1 MVTDALQDKRPLPL
15 TILLIVGGVLG
26 FIAAFELTLDKF
38 QVLENPA
45 SSGNLNC
52 DASIVVQCSKN
63 LGSAQGSAF
72 GFPNPVIGLAGYF
85 AVLVVGMTLLA
96 GGRVARWY
104 WLVFNFGLL
113 FAISFVIWL
122 ITQSIFFLG
131 TLCPWCMVVW
141 VVTIPLFLAVTFYNI
156 STGAIPA
163 APGARRFFTAARSW
177 LPIISLVCY
186 LAIAI
191 IAEVRLN
198 FLAHL

>member
-45 SSGNLNC
+45 SSGSLNC

-104 WLVFNFGLL
+104 WLVFNLGLL

-163 APGARRFFTAARSW
+163 APGARRFFTAARGW
-177 LPIISLVCY
+177 LPVISLVCY